1 MRVYALSKDF
11 LESRKEYMSVVLQP
25 HVEERLRS
33 DRMVWLTTVRPN
45 GRPHTI
51 PVWFLWENAT
61 ILIFSKVK
69 TQKVRNLHQNPSVML
84 ALDDTKNGRDVVI
97 LEGTAELLERGEG
110 RDVLEAYSEKYREG
124 LQSIGVTAEQFTML
138 YSQPIRVTPVRLITG
153 Q

>member
-1 MRVYALSKDF
+1 MRVYALSNDF
-11 LESRKEYMSVVLQP
+11 LESRKEDMSVVLQP

-51 PVWFLWENAT
+51 PVWFIWENAT

-69 TQKVRNLHQNPSVML
+69 TQKVRNLHQNHSVML

-110 RDVLEAYSEKYREG
+110 HDALEAYSEKYREG
-124 LQSIGVTAEQFTML
+124 LQRIGVTAEQFTML
-138 YSQPIRVTPVRLITG
+138 YSQPIRVTPIRLITG

>member
-1 MRVYALSKDF
+1 
-11 LESRKEYMSVVLQP
+11 MSVVLQP

-51 PVWFLWENAT
+51 PVWFLWEHAT
-61 ILIFSKVK
+61 ILIFSQVK
-69 TQKVRNLHQNPSVML
+69 TQKVRNLHQNHAVML

-110 RDVLEAYSEKYREG
+110 REVLEAYSEKYREG
-124 LQSIGVTAEQFTML
+124 LQHIGITAEQFTLL